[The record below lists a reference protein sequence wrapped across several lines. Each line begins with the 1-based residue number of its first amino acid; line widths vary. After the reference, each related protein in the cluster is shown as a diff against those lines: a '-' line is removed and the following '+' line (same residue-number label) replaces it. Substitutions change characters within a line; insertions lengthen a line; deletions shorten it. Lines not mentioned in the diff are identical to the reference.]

1 MHPCFMSPSRPRC
14 GNLPRMAQPDGVILD
29 VRGLRVGFDSM
40 PDRLAVDGVSFAVRK
55 GSTVALVGASGSG
68 KSVTALALTRLIPVP
83 PCRYLGGEVL
93 FGGTDL
99 MSADERTLREFRGSR
114 IAYVFQEPSVALNPV
129 LRIGPQVAEVV
140 RLHRPGV
147 DPTTEVAAQ
156 LERVGLPEPRR
167 VSSAYPHEL
176 SGGMQQR
183 VVLAMALAGKPE
195 LLVADE
201 PTTALDVTIQAQILD
216 LLRDLRDTLNLTVL
230 LITHNLGLVA
240 DMADEVHVM
249 QNGRIVES
257 GNAAALLRSPSH
269 PYTMA
274 LRAAVPSLPGEA
286 T

>member
-1 MHPCFMSPSRPRC
+1 MSPSSRIS
-14 GNLPRMAQPDGVILD
+14 GILPRVTQTDGVILD
-29 VRGLRVGFDSM
+29 VSGLRVGFDSM
-40 PDRLAVDGVSFAVRK
+40 PDRLAVDGVSFSVRR

-83 PCRYLGGEVL
+83 PCRYLGGRVL

-99 MSADERTLREFRGSR
+99 MSADERALRNIRGSR

-129 LRIGPQVAEVV
+129 LRVGPQIAEVV

-147 DPTTEVAAQ
+147 DPAREVSTQ
-156 LERVGLPEPRR
+156 LERVGLPEPHR
-167 VSSAYPHEL
+167 VASAYPHEL

-183 VVLAMALAGKPE
+183 VVLAMALAGRPE

-216 LLRDLRDTLNLTVL
+216 LLRDLRETLNLTVL

-240 DMADEVHVM
+240 DIADEVHVM
-249 QNGRIVES
+249 QDGHIVES
-257 GNAAALLRSPSH
+257 GSAASLLRSPSH

-274 LRAAVPSLPGEA
+274 LRAAVPALPEQMA
-286 T
+286 